1 MIEKKA
7 LTKEE
12 KAILA
17 LNEKEEFAIY
27 SERNVSEITIDDY
40 LAYKVEQFQ
49 PGSLGTANEIEIV
62 SNTNRPVNIVFTDTN
77 KTVTGKFAE
86 MEVKNEQRIMP
97 PDLRS
102 FQLLSIVNEGDR
114 PYIDTRT
121 HMKSHQRL
129 FLLADFQLQYN
140 KSLTHLRC

>member
-17 LNEKEEFAIY
+17 LNEKEEFAMY

-77 KTVTGKFAE
+77 KTVTTQANSQKWKSK
-86 MEVKNEQRIMP
+86 MSNV
-97 PDLRS
+97 LY
-102 FQLLSIVNEGDR
+102 LLI
-114 PYIDTRT
+114 
-121 HMKSHQRL
+121 
-129 FLLADFQLQYN
+129 
-140 KSLTHLRC
+140 

>member
-1 MIEKKA
+1 VIEKKA

-49 PGSLGTANEIEIV
+49 PGSLVTANEIEIV

-77 KTVTGKFAE
+77 TTVTTQANSQKWKSK
-86 MEVKNEQRIMP
+86 MSNV
-97 PDLRS
+97 LY
-102 FQLLSIVNEGDR
+102 LLI
-114 PYIDTRT
+114 
-121 HMKSHQRL
+121 
-129 FLLADFQLQYN
+129 
-140 KSLTHLRC
+140 

>member
-49 PGSLGTANEIEIV
+49 PGSLVTANEIEIV

-77 KTVTGKFAE
+77 TTVTTQANSQKWKSK
-86 MEVKNEQRIMP
+86 MSNV
-97 PDLRS
+97 LY
-102 FQLLSIVNEGDR
+102 LLI
-114 PYIDTRT
+114 
-121 HMKSHQRL
+121 
-129 FLLADFQLQYN
+129 
-140 KSLTHLRC
+140 